1 MAGEMDSDK
10 PVDPETESAI
20 RDAMDQAIDDMHNE
34 GIIQLARYMKN
45 NYQAFRKQGFSRK
58 NSFTF
63 TILLYQSILASHG

>member
-10 PVDPETESAI
+10 PVDPETESVI
-20 RDAMDQAIDDMHNE
+20 RDAMGQAIDDMRDE
-34 GIIQLARYMKN
+34 GITQLAKYMRN

-63 TILLYQSILASHG
+63 TVILYQSLLYHG